1 MNNVYSAFDFSAPG
15 FIQLLIRKAHP
26 PRACSTG
33 HDSNHPPSHQV
44 TAWRADDTDRM
55 NWGAVAA
62 ATTFESLAVASRPLQ
77 RRPGETIFYFTTKHT
92 KVTEILN

>member
-1 MNNVYSAFDFSAPG
+1 
-15 FIQLLIRKAHP
+15 
-26 PRACSTG
+26 
-33 HDSNHPPSHQV
+33 
-44 TAWRADDTDRM
+44 M